1 MVGALGDEWR
11 GHICLS
17 QAVGVRCTLHHPY
30 VSFFT
35 TYRTARIVRAMR
47 SQGPASGSRETTL
60 QRRVLIVDDDADSA
74 DLLVQVLE
82 MRGHV
87 ARSANSASQAVAVA
101 NEFKPEVA
109 ILDVGLPDMSGYELA
124 QLLRKCEG
132 LSECKLI
139 AVTGYSGEAVL
150 ARSKMAGFDMHLVK
164 PVDLELLARSV
175 LGDVANQDLG
185 PKLEA
190 Q

>member
-1 MVGALGDEWR
+1 
-11 GHICLS
+11 
-17 QAVGVRCTLHHPY
+17 
-30 VSFFT
+30 
-35 TYRTARIVRAMR
+35 MR

-74 DLLVQVLE
+74 DLLVQLLE
-82 MRGHV
+82 MRGHRG
-87 ARSANSASQAVAVA
+87 AQRQQRQPSRGRRR
-101 NEFKPEVA
+101 EFKPEVA

-185 PKLEA
+185 PKFEA